1 MLSSKVG
8 SSIFDTT
15 AHRRH
20 LWTRALFN
28 LQSPSL
34 LALILVSIS
43 SCLQDGHHSI
53 KHHIL
58 APVSQIGR
66 NSGCRRKLSS
76 NIFISK
82 ESKFFPR
89 SPSATSP
96 FVSLVRTMSYNHLWQ
111 KEKLEKW
118 LGRYPSKW
126 GKGWAHCPPEPNW
139 GSVSQED
146 GRLTGW
152 LVSSCVVGMTLF
164 LDKTELFFL
173 YVNYWLWPWD
183 RDL

>member
-1 MLSSKVG
+1 MPSAKVG
-8 SSIFDTT
+8 SSIFGAT

-43 SCLQDGHHSI
+43 SWLQDGQQSI
-53 KHHIL
+53 KYHIL
-58 APVSQIGR
+58 APGSQIRRNRGR
-66 NSGCRRKLSS
+66 RRKLSF

-96 FVSLVRTMSYNHLWQ
+96 SVSLVRTMSYDHLWQ
-111 KEKLEKW
+111 KGKLEKW

-126 GKGWAHCPPEPNW
+126 EKGWAHCHPEPNG
-139 GSVSQED
+139 GSVRHED
-146 GRLTGW
+146 GRLTGC

-164 LDKTELFFL
+164 LDKTALLPF
-173 YVNYWLWPWD
+173 Y
-183 RDL
+183 